1 MSSTYV
7 YCVVA
12 SARRP
17 RLTRVPRGLDGA
29 GEVRLLDV
37 DRGLFAVVADAPSKR
52 FSEGAINRHLA
63 DLDWVSRAAVRHEA
77 VVEHFIDAGAVL
89 PMKLFTIF
97 ASDER
102 AVRHLCAERSRLA
115 AAARRVASHQEWGL
129 RVLLDRAKAGAVI
142 ATDLAGGGRT
152 DHGRVVARRTGGTL
166 AVRPRGGSESATGLA
181 YLSRKKAHRDA
192 SLALSTRARQTMSS
206 LYDRLARHA
215 RLARRRTSM
224 ESIAHGG
231 ALLLDAA
238 FLVRRSRTEVF
249 RALAAKEARALAP
262 HGYAV
267 TLTGPW
273 PPYTFVQD

>member
-12 SARRP
+12 SAHRP

-102 AVRHLCAERSRLA
+102 AVGHLRAERSRLA

-129 RVLLDRAKAGAVI
+129 RVLLDRAKAGALI

-152 DHGRVVARRTGGTL
+152 DHGRVVARAGRTL
-166 AVRPRGGSESATGLA
+166 AVRHRGRIGSTPGLA

-192 SLALSTRARQTMSS
+192 SLELSTRARQTMSS
-206 LYDRLARHA
+206 L
-215 RLARRRTSM
+215 
-224 ESIAHGG
+224 
-231 ALLLDAA
+231 
-238 FLVRRSRTEVF
+238 
-249 RALAAKEARALAP
+249 
-262 HGYAV
+262 
-267 TLTGPW
+267 
-273 PPYTFVQD
+273 

>member
-12 SARRP
+12 SARAPRVGRP
-17 RLTRVPRGLDGA
+17 PRGLDGT
-29 GEVRLLDV
+29 GGVRVLEIGG
-37 DRGLFAVVADAPSKR
+37 GLFGIVADAPSNR
-52 FSEGAINRHLA
+52 FSEGAINRRLA

-102 AVRHLCAERSRLA
+102 ALRHLRAERARLE

-129 RVLLDRAKAGAVI
+129 RVLLDRSKAASRPAKPPDGRGRA
-142 ATDLAGGGRT
+142 DRGRT
-152 DHGRVVARRTGGTL
+152 SGPPPA
-166 AVRPRGGSESATGLA
+166 PGLT
-181 YLSRKKAHRDA
+181 YLSRKKAHRDR
-192 SLALSTRARQTMSS
+192 SLELNARARETMSS

-231 ALLLDAA
+231 SLLLDAA
-238 FLVRRSRTEVF
+238 FLVRRSRTAVF

-262 HGYAV
+262 RGYAV

>member
-17 RLTRVPRGLDGA
+17 RLTRVPRGLDGTGRA
-29 GEVRLLDV
+29 RLLEI
-37 DRGLFAVVADAPSKR
+37 DRGLCAIVADASSER
-52 FSEGAINRHLA
+52 YSEGAINRHLA

-102 AVRHLCAERSRLA
+102 AVRHLRAERSRLV

-129 RVLLDRAKAGAVI
+129 RVLLDRSRAGAGI
-142 ATDLAGGGRT
+142 ATDRAGGGRAG
-152 DHGRVVARRTGGTL
+152 HRPAVGSHAGRNLAARHR
-166 AVRPRGGSESATGLA
+166 VGSESTPGLA
-181 YLSRKKAHRDA
+181 YLSRKKAHRDR
-192 SLALSTRARQTMSS
+192 SLELNSRARQTMSS

-224 ESIAHGG
+224 ESIAQGG
-231 ALLLDAA
+231 GLLLDAA
-238 FLVRRSRTEVF
+238 FLVRRSRTEAF
-249 RALAAKEARALAP
+249 RALAAKEARVLAP
-262 HGYAV
+262 QGYAI